1 MDLSLYANP
10 EAASS
15 LKPNGASCDTP
26 LRSWPLAR
34 RSGCFPAVPY
44 PPSRSARIV
53 AVSSVDRN
61 VCWFNY
67 TWRSRTPCPAR
78 CLRWPVLKW
87 PSLAGFEVTTEAAT
101 GIPITS

>member
-53 AVSSVDRN
+53 AV
-61 VCWFNY
+61 
-67 TWRSRTPCPAR
+67 
-78 CLRWPVLKW
+78 
-87 PSLAGFEVTTEAAT
+87 
-101 GIPITS
+101 